1 MWNRNIFSY
10 KMHTSNDDI
19 LPLKCME
26 LNCRIDFFRNH
37 DHLSDEFQF
46 ATYNLCVISQTHCFQ
61 TYSEYKWKYITS
73 LLDVNILN
81 HAECCL
87 FHDYESPCFILDDR
101 LNATNAI
108 ATINCSTGLPFL
120 WIKRFNFTCLENH
133 FLCNS
138 YMNSLFMWVILL
150 TLLPFMHTYF
160 SLLAKDGTWKTS
172 WIIRQLLYLNIVLS
186 ITNFGG
192 MLLLAIILTFL

>member
-19 LPLKCME
+19 LPLKSME

-87 FHDYESPCFILDDR
+87 FHDYESPCFISDDR

-133 FLCNS
+133 FMCNFKLKKGKPSGNKAWMRKQQPRSYWSCNS

-160 SLLAKDGTWKTS
+160 SLLAKDGTWKK
-172 WIIRQLLYLNIVLS
+172 
-186 ITNFGG
+186 GHE
-192 MLLLAIILTFL
+192 